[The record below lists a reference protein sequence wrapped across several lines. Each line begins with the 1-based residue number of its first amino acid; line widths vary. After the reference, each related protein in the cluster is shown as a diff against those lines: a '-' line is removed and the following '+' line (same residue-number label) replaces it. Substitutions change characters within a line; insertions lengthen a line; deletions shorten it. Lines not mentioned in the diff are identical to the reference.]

1 MGRSRSA
8 TSLSSRAAV
17 ITGISTTA
25 RTEPVIKSCCARP
38 VVAGTKPK
46 VKTRSVWN
54 PERSSVYQPVQ
65 SIGTER
71 KLTHGFPISH
81 SLHPARTLVMSGWN
95 RSPMR
100 YITNCHRAEI
110 FMTIFNETYTLAND
124 VRIPKLGLGTW
135 FIYDDQAA
143 EAVRTALELGYRN
156 ID

>member
-100 YITNCHRAEI
+100 YITDCHRADI
-110 FMTIFNETYTLAND
+110 LHDPIQCNLYAGQRRPDPYTG
-124 VRIPKLGLGTW
+124 V
-135 FIYDDQAA
+135 
-143 EAVRTALELGYRN
+143 GYLVHL
-156 ID
+156 